1 VGDQVIK
8 RANITEKVKKKIKE
22 ERKEKTWEI

>member
-8 RANITEKVKKKIKE
+8 LANITEKVKKKIEE